1 MGKEEADREQDQE
14 GAKQRE
20 GAEHEAQRGPEGNKL
35 ATPASAAAD
44 RPFFFSWPRNGAAR

>member
-35 ATPASAAAD
+35 ATPASAATD
-44 RPFFFSWPRNGAAR
+44 RPFFFSWPRDGAAR